1 MPIIDL
7 LKLMSLSSK
16 KELINTQYFHMLYDI
31 INQRG
36 DTYEAYLFNC
46 VNYYCYNCH

>member
-1 MPIIDL
+1 MRLCSKIGHFKAKLGIFTDMSKIDL

-31 INQRG
+31 IN
-36 DTYEAYLFNC
+36 
-46 VNYYCYNCH
+46 